1 MRFFNGTVFCF
12 LVLFFT
18 NCSSA
23 DEQSELEKE
32 DVLVVSRMM
41 YTYEVTSIA
50 DGEHQVFYKEPTRYI
65 SYDSKGRIAFID
77 KIERLGMSQEPK
89 DKSYTKTAY
98 VYDDTGKL
106 VTLTCIDAKSM
117 EVLNKLNL
125 KYNSLG
131 WMVQSVDEIER
142 VVTDYG
148 YNMKNEIISI
158 KSKGNNQTIDLNLTY
173 NDTGNLIG
181 VYDRADLNK
190 MNNIDSSTEESFY
203 SNKNLDF
210 LNSHFSSIPWV
221 NTEMEQGF
229 LECDG
234 KIWEVTNTFSKENPF
249 YSNHELTYKD
259 NNVTLRYYYSF
270 VYKRLRIKK

>member
-1 MRFFNGTVFCF
+1 MRSFNCMVFCF
-12 LVLFFT
+12 LALFFT

-23 DEQSELEKE
+23 DEQSELDKE
-32 DVLVVSRMM
+32 DLLVVSRIM

-50 DGEHQVFYKEPTRYI
+50 DGTYHFYYKEPTRYI
-65 SYDSKGRIAFID
+65 SYDSEGRIAFID
-77 KIERLGMSQEPK
+77 KIERLGMNQEHK
-89 DKSYTKTAY
+89 ERNYTKTAY
-98 VYDDTGKL
+98 HYDDTGKL

-158 KSKGNNQTIDLNLTY
+158 KSKGNNQTIELNLTY

-181 VYDRADLNK
+181 VYDIADFNK
-190 MNNIDSSTEESFY
+190 KNNIDSSTDESFY
-203 SNKNLDF
+203 SNNNLDF
-210 LNSHFSSIPWV
+210 LHANFSSIPWV
-221 NTEMEQGF
+221 NAEREQGF

-234 KIWEVTNTFSKENPF
+234 KIWEVKNIFSKENPF
-249 YSNHELTYKD
+249 YSEHELTYKD
-259 NNVTLRYYYSF
+259 NDVTLRYYYSF